1 MIRSLVDAGR
11 PEVESSRLRAARETR
26 PDPSVSSE
34 SQYMM
39 YWLGR
44 LVSAA
49 PVRFHQMIRDG

>member
-1 MIRSLVDAGR
+1 MILSLVDAGR

-34 SQYMM
+34 SQYMI

-49 PVRFHQMIRDG
+49 PVRFQ